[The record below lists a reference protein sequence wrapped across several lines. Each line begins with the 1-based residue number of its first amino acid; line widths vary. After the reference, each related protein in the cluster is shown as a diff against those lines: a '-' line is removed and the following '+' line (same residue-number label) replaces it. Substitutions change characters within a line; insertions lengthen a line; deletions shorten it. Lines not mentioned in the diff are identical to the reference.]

1 MISDEIVLDEDSHT
15 YYWSGVK
22 TPGVT
27 EVISRT
33 GISNLP
39 DIEPLRVGRHR
50 GTIVHKA
57 IELLEEGKV
66 PVEKNIAANPE
77 FAALNI
83 GRYVD
88 AYKRFRDERIA
99 KIVNSEMKVG
109 HRIFRYCGKLD
120 QLSMTIDGRLCIWD
134 WKTGKLPWWV
144 EIQTG
149 AYLEAVLSMK
159 DELQLESDE
168 IWHGAV
174 SLRPDGTYD
183 APRLSRDRS
192 GFSIFRQALNIV
204 NFTDRKRA

>member
-1 MISDEIVLDEDSHT
+1 MIQLDEETHT
-15 YYWSGVK
+15 YYWDGVK

-33 GISNLP
+33 GISALP
-39 DIEPLRVGRHR
+39 DIEPLRVGRYR
-50 GTIVHKA
+50 GTIAHKS
-57 IELLEEGKV
+57 IELLEKGV
-66 PVEKNIAANPE
+66 QVEANIAANPE
-77 FAALNI
+77 LMALNI
-83 GRYVD
+83 GGYLD
-88 AYKRFRDERIA
+88 AYKRFRDENIA
-99 KIVNSEMKVG
+99 KIVNSEMLVG

-120 QLSMTIDGRLCIWD
+120 QLSITNDGRLCIWD

-159 DELQLESDE
+159 EELELQSDE

-183 APRLSRDRS
+183 TPRISKDRS

-204 NFTDRKRA
+204 NLTDRKRI